1 MRILAVH
8 TGKELIMSYIDSER
22 YDDFMKV
29 RDRVGGELG
38 ERLTEKIAELYAV
51 YDRRMIKW
59 LAELYDPEIGGF
71 YYSVPA
77 RDTEGFLPDI
87 ESTYGVLAAF
97 HSMGMIRKYGEN
109 FADAV
114 PSWLNRRVG
123 EFIKGL
129 QDPDGY
135 FYMPQWGKGVSLLR
149 RSRDLTSAKYL
160 LDCIGV
166 EPKYPLPIPSAKSD
180 DSYDLSNAPEHFR
193 SVEAFKAYLYSCDLS
208 KTSYHT
214 GSELLSQTAEIKA
227 YGQML
232 GTDLL
237 EVVITWLNE
246 FKRADNGLWQEEIN
260 YHAINGLHKLSW
272 VYNLAGAPLPDADKC
287 IESALKVIMSDVPGT
302 VVVDIY
308 NPWHAVG
315 ECVKNVKK
323 FFPDEYERIVTKLR
337 EGAIPAID
345 KTIEKIKPFK
355 QPDGT
360 VSYSIGGA
368 DFTSQGS
375 LASPRDKRGASV
387 NGAMCGSVSLTS
399 SVFKALDLDDLRVP
413 LFTESDFD
421 YFVETITR
429 VNDEYLAKKGI
440 KQ

>member
-1 MRILAVH
+1 
-8 TGKELIMSYIDSER
+8 MSYIDSER
-22 YDDFMKV
+22 CDYFKKV
-29 RDRVGGELG
+29 AERVGGDLG
-38 ERLTEKIAELYAV
+38 ERLSEKIAELYAV

-71 YYSVPA
+71 YYSAPA

-97 HSMGMIRKYGEN
+97 ETMGMIKKYGDN
-109 FADAV
+109 FANAV
-114 PSWLNRRVG
+114 PAWLNARVG
-123 EFIKGL
+123 EFISGL

-135 FYMPQWGKGVSLLR
+135 FYQPQWGKDVSLLR

-160 LDCIGV
+160 LEYIGV
-166 EPKYPLPIPSAKSD
+166 TPKYPLPIMDEKNTEG
-180 DSYDLSNAPEHFR
+180 YDLSKAPEHFR
-193 SVEAFKAYLYSCDLS
+193 SVEAFRTYIYGCDLE
-208 KTSYHT
+208 KHSYHT

-227 YGQML
+227 YSKML
-232 GTDLL
+232 GVDLL
-237 EVVITWLNE
+237 DMIIKWLNE
-246 FKRADNGLWQEEIN
+246 YKRSDNGLWQEEIN

-272 VYNLAGAPLPDADKC
+272 FYNLAGVAIPDAVKC
-287 IESALKVIMSDVPGT
+287 IDSALHVIMSDVPGT

-323 FFPDEYERIVTKLR
+323 FNPSEYDAVITHLR

-345 KTIEKIKPFK
+345 KTIEKITPFK

-387 NGAMCGSVSLTS
+387 NGAMCGSISLTS

-413 LFTESDFD
+413 LFTDSDFD
-421 YFVETITR
+421 YFVETITK
-429 VNDEYLAKKGI
+429 VNDEYLKKGRS
-440 KQ
+440 

>member
-1 MRILAVH
+1 
-8 TGKELIMSYIDSER
+8 MSYIDDER
-22 YDDFMKV
+22 RDDYSMV
-29 RDRVGGELG
+29 AERVGGELG
-38 ERLTEKIAELYAV
+38 VRLVEKIAELYAV

-59 LAELYDPEIGGF
+59 LAELYDPETGGF

-114 PSWLNRRVG
+114 PSWLSTRVG
-123 EFIKGL
+123 EFISGL

-135 FYMPQWGKGVSLLR
+135 FYQPQWGKDVSLLR
-149 RSRDLTSAKYL
+149 RSRDLTCAKYL

-166 EPKYPLPIPSAKSD
+166 TPRYPLPIPNEKSS
-180 DSYDLSNAPEHFR
+180 DSYDLSNAPEHFK
-193 SVEAFKAYLYSCDLS
+193 SVDAFKEYLYGCDLE
-208 KTSYHT
+208 KKSYHT
-214 GSELLSQTAEIKA
+214 GSELLSQTDEIKA
-227 YGQML
+227 YGKML
-232 GTDLL
+232 GFDLF
-237 EVVITWLNE
+237 EIIISWLNE
-246 FKRADNGLWQEEIN
+246 YKRADNGLWQEEIN

-272 VYNLAGAPLPDADKC
+272 VYNLVGAPIPDADKC
-287 IESALKVIMSDVPGT
+287 IESALQVIMSDIPGS

-308 NPWHAVG
+308 NPWHAIG
-315 ECVKNVKK
+315 ECVKNVK
-323 FFPDEYERIVTKLR
+323 EYSPEIYDSVITRLR

-345 KTIEKIKPFK
+345 RTIEKIKPFK
-355 QPDGT
+355 MPDGT
-360 VSYSIGGA
+360 VSYSVGGA

-387 NGAMCGSVSLTS
+387 NGSMCGSVSLTS

-413 LFTESDFD
+413 LFTDSDFD
-421 YFVETITR
+421 YFVETITKI
-429 VNDEYLAKKGI
+429 NDEYRAQKWRIL
-440 KQ
+440 